1 MDVNYVWGF
10 LHPMGDFTQ
19 LPHPPPPHKVETAVD
34 KAYSSIS
41 NDMEK
46 HTTNLKINYAAQEGV
61 QEEKSNSEERET
73 VLQRREVRFGSPER

>member
-1 MDVNYVWGF
+1 MNYVWVF

-19 LPHPPPPHKVETAVD
+19 LPHPPPPHKVKTAVD

-46 HTTNLKINYAAQEGV
+46 HTTNLNQLCRIDA
-61 QEEKSNSEERET
+61 
-73 VLQRREVRFGSPER
+73 RRCARGKK